1 MPRKPALHSAD
12 ELIAPGVERAIAA
25 VDPPDSDAGLVAL
38 ARVLSVTLDRMDDE
52 QRALMLGQTSPQL
65 LRVLVE
71 LDRRAQRRE
80 KPAEQGP
87 PSRLDQL
94 RAAHASRHRPGAV
107 R

>member
-1 MPRKPALHSAD
+1 MEQRSTAAALT
-12 ELIAPGVERAIAA
+12 ETGRPNCT
-25 VDPPDSDAGLVAL
+25 
-38 ARVLSVTLDRMDDE
+38 VTLDRMDDE